1 MVNNLNAS
9 LRDKKSARW
18 TMLMLVSFT
27 MMAAYFF
34 YDAMAPLKGMLE
46 RTQGWNST
54 DYGIFTSSYSW
65 FNVFL
70 LMLFMGG
77 LLLDKKGICFT
88 GRLATGLMVIGAGI
102 KYAALSG
109 ILPAEGTLLGIIKSQ
124 VLYASLGYGIYG
136 IGAEVAGVV
145 VTRTIVKWF
154 HGYEMALAMGMQVA
168 IARIGSGIA
177 YLTANPL
184 ADYLQ
189 NVPNLVM
196 FGFILLIIGMLTFL
210 IYTLTLDKK
219 LNRELGMAETT
230 SSEDQFKFSDVKLVF
245 GNYGFWLLTLL
256 CVLFYSCVFPF
267 LKYAP
272 DLMTNKFG
280 IADKWS
286 GAIPSLLPL
295 GTVLLTP
302 YFGSL
307 YDSRGKGATIMII
320 GALMLVGIHALF
332 SVPGINN
339 WIYAVCLTVLLGIS
353 FSLVPSAMWPAVTK
367 IIPEKQLGTAYALIF
382 WVQNIGLLS
391 VPLLIGVVL
400 DKYCI
405 LGTTERIIN
414 GKNETVKLYDYTLP
428 MLTFTGIAILSVI
441 VALLLKRE
449 DAKKGYG
456 LENPNIG
463 AG

>member
-1 MVNNLNAS
+1 MS
-9 LRDKKSARW
+9 LRDKKSVRW
-18 TMLMLVSFT
+18 TVLMIVSFT

-70 LMLFMGG
+70 LMLFLGG
-77 LLLDKKGICFT
+77 LLLDKKGIRFT
-88 GRLATGLMVIGAGI
+88 GGLATGLMVVGALI

-109 ILPAEGTLLGIIKSQ
+109 ILPVEGMLFGIKNQ
-124 VLYASLGYGIYG
+124 VLYASVGFGIYG

-154 HGYEMALAMGMQVA
+154 TGYEMALAMGLQVA
-168 IARIGSGIA
+168 IARIGTGIA
-177 YLTANPL
+177 YLTSNPL
-184 ADYLQ
+184 AEYFKS
-189 NVPNLVM
+189 VPNLVM
-196 FGFILLIIGMLTFL
+196 FGVVLLIIGMLAFL
-210 IYTLTLDKK
+210 IYNITLDKK
-219 LNRELGMAETT
+219 FDKELGSVKAT
-230 SSEDQFKFSDVKLVF
+230 SSEDEFKLSDVKVVF
-245 GNYGFWLLTLL
+245 GNYGFWLLTIL

-280 IADKWS
+280 IVEKWS
-286 GAIPSLLPL
+286 GVIPSVLPL

-302 YFGSL
+302 FFGSI
-307 YDSRGKGATIMII
+307 YDRKGKGATIMII

-332 SVPGINN
+332 SIPGINN
-339 WIYAVCLTVLLGIS
+339 WVYAACLTVLLGVS
-353 FSLVPSAMWPAVTK
+353 FSLVPSAMWPSVTK

-382 WVQNIGLLS
+382 WVQNIGLMLI
-391 VPLLIGVVL
+391 PLLIGVVL

-405 LGTTERIIN
+405 TGTVTKIID
-414 GKNETVKLYDYTLP
+414 GKTVTINLYDYTLP
-428 MLTFTGIAILSVI
+428 MLIFTGIAILSVF
-441 VALLLKRE
+441 VAFLLKRE
-449 DAKKGYG
+449 DSLKGYG
-456 LENPNIG
+456 LEKPNIVKG
-463 AG
+463 

>member
-1 MVNNLNAS
+1 MS
-9 LRDKKSARW
+9 LRDKKSVRW
-18 TMLMLVSFT
+18 TVLLIVSFT

-46 RTQGWNST
+46 RTQGWSST
-54 DYGIFTSSYSW
+54 DYGLFTSSYSW

-70 LMLFMGG
+70 LMLFLGG
-77 LLLDKKGICFT
+77 ILLDKKGIRFT
-88 GRLATGLMVIGAGI
+88 GGLATGLMVVGALI

-109 ILPAEGTLLGIIKSQ
+109 ILPMEGTLFGIKNQ
-124 VLYASLGYGIYG
+124 VLYASVGFGIYG
-136 IGAEVAGVV
+136 VGAEVAGVV

-154 HGYEMALAMGMQVA
+154 SGYELALAMGLQVS
-168 IARIGSGIA
+168 IARIGTGIA

-184 ADYLQ
+184 AEYFQ

-196 FGFILLIIGMLTFL
+196 FGAVLLIIGMLAFL
-210 IYTLTLDKK
+210 IYNITLDKK
-219 LNRELGMAETT
+219 LNKELGTAETT
-230 SSEDQFKFSDVKLVF
+230 SPEDEFKLSDVKVVF
-245 GNYGFWLLTLL
+245 GNYGFWLLAVL

-280 IADKWS
+280 IEEMWS
-286 GAIPSLLPL
+286 GVIPSVLPL

-302 YFGSL
+302 LFGSI
-307 YDSRGKGATIMII
+307 YDKKGKGATIMII

-339 WIYAVCLTVLLGIS
+339 WVYAVCLTVLLGIS

-382 WVQNIGLLS
+382 WVQNIGLML
-391 VPLLIGVVL
+391 VPLFIGVVL
-400 DKYCI
+400 DRWCRI
-405 LGTTERIIN
+405 ELPDGTI
-414 GKNETVKLYDYTLP
+414 GYDYTIP
-428 MLTFTGIAILSVI
+428 MLIFTGIAVLSVF
-441 VALLLKRE
+441 VAVLLKRE
-449 DAKKGYG
+449 DSQKGYG
-456 LENPNIG
+456 LEEANMKR
-463 AG
+463 

>member
-1 MVNNLNAS
+1 MS
-9 LRDKKSARW
+9 LRDKKGTRW
-18 TMLMLVSFT
+18 TVLMIVSLT

-46 RTQGWNST
+46 RTQGWSST
-54 DYGIFTSSYSW
+54 DYGLFTSSYSW

-70 LMLFMGG
+70 LMLFLGG
-77 LLLDKKGICFT
+77 ILLDKKGIRFT
-88 GRLATGLMVIGAGI
+88 GSLATGLMVVGALV

-109 ILPAEGTLLGIIKSQ
+109 ILPMEGMLFGIKNQI
-124 VLYASLGYGIYG
+124 LYASIGFGIYG

-145 VTRTIVKWF
+145 VTRTIAKWF
-154 HGYEMALAMGMQVA
+154 TGYELALAMGLQVS
-168 IARIGSGIA
+168 IARIGTGIA

-184 ADYLQ
+184 AEYFQ

-196 FGFILLIIGMLTFL
+196 FGVVLLIIGMLAFL
-210 IYTLTLDKK
+210 IYNITLDKK
-219 LNRELGMAETT
+219 LDKELGTTGTT
-230 SSEDQFKFSDVKLVF
+230 SPEDEFKFSDVKVVF
-245 GNYGFWLLTLL
+245 GNYGFWLMTIL

-280 IADKWS
+280 IEEKWS
-286 GAIPSLLPL
+286 GVIPSVLPL

-302 YFGSL
+302 LFGTI
-307 YDSRGKGATIMII
+307 YDKKGKGATIMII

-353 FSLVPSAMWPAVTK
+353 FSLVPSAMWPSVTK
-367 IIPEKQLGTAYALIF
+367 IIPEKQLGSAYALIF
-382 WVQNIGLLS
+382 WVQNIGLMC

-400 DKYCI
+400 DKWCKI
-405 LGTTERIIN
+405 ESPD
-414 GKNETVKLYDYTLP
+414 GKISYDYTIP
-428 MLTFTGIAILSVI
+428 MLIFTGIAVLSVV
-441 VALLLKRE
+441 VAILLKRE
-449 DAKKGYG
+449 DARKGYG
-456 LENPNIG
+456 LEQANMKK
-463 AG
+463 

>member
-1 MVNNLNAS
+1 MS
-9 LRDKKSARW
+9 LRDKKSVRW
-18 TMLMLVSFT
+18 TVLMIVSFT

-77 LLLDKKGICFT
+77 ILLDKKGIRFT
-88 GRLATGLMVIGAGI
+88 GGLATGLMVAGALI
-102 KYAALSG
+102 KYAALSE
-109 ILPAEGTLLGIIKSQ
+109 ILPVEGMLFGIKSQ
-124 VLYASLGYGIYG
+124 VLYASVGFGIYG

-145 VTRTIVKWF
+145 VTRTIFKWF
-154 HGYEMALAMGMQVA
+154 KGFEMALAMGLQVA
-168 IARIGSGIA
+168 IARIGTGIA

-184 ADYLQ
+184 AEYFK

-196 FGFILLIIGMLTFL
+196 FGVVLLIIGMLAFL
-210 IYTLTLDKK
+210 IYNIALDKK
-219 LNRELGMAETT
+219 MDRELGTVETA
-230 SSEDQFKFSDVKLVF
+230 SPEDEFKLSDVKVVF

-280 IADKWS
+280 IEEKWS
-286 GAIPSLLPL
+286 GVIPSVLPL

-302 YFGSL
+302 FFGSL
-307 YDSRGKGATIMII
+307 YDRKGKGATIMII
-320 GALMLVGIHALF
+320 GALMLVGVHALF
-332 SVPGINN
+332 SIPGINN
-339 WIYAVCLTVLLGIS
+339 WIYAACLTVLLGIS
-353 FSLVPSAMWPAVTK
+353 FSLVPSAMWPSVTK

-382 WVQNIGLLS
+382 WVQNIGLML

-405 LGTTERIIN
+405 I
-414 GKNETVKLYDYTLP
+414 ETKMQMIEGELIKTNQYDYTLP
-428 MLTFTGIAILSVI
+428 MRIFAVIAVLSVL
-441 VALLLKRE
+441 VAFLLKRE

-456 LENPNIG
+456 LERPNIEKD
-463 AG
+463 

>member
-1 MVNNLNAS
+1 MS
-9 LRDKKSARW
+9 IRDSKAKRC
-18 TMLMLVSFT
+18 TVLMIVSFT

-77 LLLDKKGICFT
+77 ILLDKKGIRFT
-88 GRLATGLMVIGAGI
+88 GGLATGLMVAGALI

-109 ILPAEGTLLGIIKSQ
+109 ILPVEGMLFGIKSQ
-124 VLYASLGYGIYG
+124 VLYASVGFGIYG

-145 VTRTIVKWF
+145 VTRTIFKWF
-154 HGYEMALAMGMQVA
+154 KGYEMALAMGLQVA
-168 IARIGSGIA
+168 IARIGTGIA

-184 ADYLQ
+184 AEYFK

-196 FGFILLIIGMLTFL
+196 FGVVLLIIGMLAFL
-210 IYTLTLDKK
+210 IYNITLDKK
-219 LNRELGMAETT
+219 LDKELGTVEATA
-230 SSEDQFKFSDVKLVF
+230 SEDEFKLSDVKVVF
-245 GNYGFWLLTLL
+245 GNYGFWLLTFL

-280 IADKWS
+280 IEEKWS
-286 GAIPSLLPL
+286 GVIPSVLPL

-302 YFGSL
+302 LFGSV
-307 YDSRGKGATIMII
+307 YDKKGKGATIMII
-320 GALMLVGIHALF
+320 GALMLVGIHLLF
-332 SVPGINN
+332 SAPGIYN
-339 WIYAVCLTVLLGIS
+339 WIYAAYLTVLLGIS
-353 FSLVPSAMWPAVTK
+353 FSLVPSAMWPSVTK

-382 WVQNIGLLS
+382 WVQNIGLML

-405 LGTTERIIN
+405 V
-414 GKNETVKLYDYTLP
+414 ETKMQMIEGELTKTNLYDYTLP
-428 MLTFTGIAILSVI
+428 MRIFAGIAVLSVL
-441 VALLLKRE
+441 VAFLLKRE

-456 LENPNIG
+456 LEKPNIVKD
-463 AG
+463 

>member
-1 MVNNLNAS
+1 MS
-9 LRDKKSARW
+9 LREKKSVRW
-18 TMLMLVSFT
+18 TVLMIVSFT

-70 LMLFMGG
+70 LMLFLGG
-77 LLLDKKGICFT
+77 ILLDKKGIRFT
-88 GRLATGLMVIGAGI
+88 GGLATGLMVVGALI

-109 ILPAEGTLLGIIKSQ
+109 ILPAEGILFGIKNQ
-124 VLYASLGYGIYG
+124 VLYASVGFGIYG
-136 IGAEVAGVV
+136 VGAEVAGVV
-145 VTRTIVKWF
+145 VTRAIVKWF
-154 HGYEMALAMGMQVA
+154 TGYELALAMGLQVA
-168 IARIGSGIA
+168 IARIGTGIA

-184 ADYLQ
+184 AEHF
-189 NVPNLVM
+189 NSVPNLVM
-196 FGFILLIIGMLTFL
+196 FGVVLLIIGMLAFL
-210 IYTLTLDKK
+210 IYNITLDKK
-219 LNRELGMAETT
+219 LDKELGTAETT
-230 SSEDQFKFSDVKLVF
+230 SPEDEFKLSDVKVVL
-245 GNYGFWLLTLL
+245 GNYGFWLLTIL

-280 IADKWS
+280 IEDKWS
-286 GAIPSLLPL
+286 GVIPSVLPL

-302 YFGSL
+302 FFGSI
-307 YDSRGKGATIMII
+307 YDKKGKGATIMII

-367 IIPEKQLGTAYALIF
+367 IIPEKQLGSAYALIF
-382 WVQNIGLLS
+382 WVQNIGLML

-405 LGTTERIIN
+405 TGTKIQVID
-414 GKNETVKLYDYTLP
+414 GVETKITQYDYTLP
-428 MLTFTGIAILSVI
+428 MLIFTVIAILSVF
-441 VALLLKRE
+441 VAVLLRRE
-449 DAKKGYG
+449 DSRKGYG
-456 LENPNIG
+456 LEEANMKH
-463 AG
+463 

>member
-1 MVNNLNAS
+1 MG
-9 LRDKKSARW
+9 LRDKKSVRW
-18 TMLMLVSFT
+18 TVLMIVSFT

-46 RTQGWNST
+46 RTQGWSSI

-70 LMLFMGG
+70 LMLFLGG
-77 LLLDKKGICFT
+77 LLLDKKGIRFT
-88 GRLATGLMVIGAGI
+88 GGLATGLMVLGALI
-102 KYAALSG
+102 KYAALSR
-109 ILPAEGTLLGIIKSQ
+109 ILPVEGELLGIKNQ
-124 VLYASLGYGIYG
+124 VLYASVGFGIYG
-136 IGAEVAGVV
+136 VGAEVAGVV

-154 HGYEMALAMGMQVA
+154 RGYEMALAMGLQVA
-168 IARIGSGIA
+168 IARIGTGIA

-184 ADYLQ
+184 ADYFQ
-189 NVPNLVM
+189 NIPSLVM
-196 FGFILLIIGMLTFL
+196 FGAVLLIIGMLSFL
-210 IYTLTLDKK
+210 IYNISLDRKLDK
-219 LNRELGMAETT
+219 ELGTANTA
-230 SSEDQFKFSDVKLVF
+230 SPEDEFKLSDVKIVF

-280 IADKWS
+280 IAEKLS
-286 GAIPSLLPL
+286 GVIPSVLPL

-302 YFGSL
+302 FFGSI
-307 YDSRGKGATIMII
+307 YDRKGKGATIMII
-320 GALMLVGIHALF
+320 GALMLVAIHALF
-332 SVPGINN
+332 SLPGINN

-382 WVQNIGLLS
+382 WVQNIGLMFI
-391 VPLLIGVVL
+391 PLLIGIVL

-405 LGTTERIIN
+405 TGTVMKMID
-414 GKNETVKLYDYTLP
+414 GKEEPITLYDYTLP
-428 MLTFTGIAILSVI
+428 MLIFTGIAILSVF
-441 VALLLKRE
+441 VAFLLKRE

-456 LENPNIG
+456 LEKPNIEKK
-463 AG
+463 